1 MVRYLGVDWGEKRI
15 GLALANSENRIST
28 PFKTVVS
35 PTSLLNLIKEEK
47 INFLVIGEPKK
58 MSGESAN
65 NKKFLRFIEILRE
78 NLKKEDI
85 KIVFVDERLS
95 SVEAD
100 SIMNKKINDNRDSLS
115 AMIIL
120 QSYLDRKN
128 DKN

>member
-1 MVRYLGVDWGEKRI
+1 
-15 GLALANSENRIST
+15 
-28 PFKTVVS
+28 
-35 PTSLLNLIKEEK
+35 
-47 INFLVIGEPKK
+47 
-58 MSGESAN
+58 MSGESAD

>member
-1 MVRYLGVDWGEKRI
+1 
-15 GLALANSENRIST
+15 
-28 PFKTVVS
+28 
-35 PTSLLNLIKEEK
+35 
-47 INFLVIGEPKK
+47 
-58 MSGESAN
+58 MSGESAD

-78 NLKKEDI
+78 TLKNEDI